1 MNNTIIT
8 FIATISFSILH
19 VLTSPTGCYATKF
32 NSAPRDYS
40 IAPPAPQVAALM
52 EFKDYPVDYF
62 RGTPH
67 RLSNTAVATEVNAAT
82 DRLHIGNRYLS
93 HSGLNLYD
101 NTARMHDPLLMRFTT
116 PDPLF
121 DKYPDISPWAHTAAN
136 PLNYIDMYGDSIQV
150 ATNDQNLVN
159 ESLSA
164 VFGDKAQN
172 FSYTSS
178 GMLVFNGNTKGMNG
192 NQKDIFKG
200 LSKLM
205 SNSVNTI
212 VHIGKEMTIKDIN
225 GVETTKYA
233 SEGGGALSVTITDN
247 PTYNE
252 NHILVD
258 PNVKSVKVY
267 ELINQTTSL
276 KKNAHYEL
284 NFIDTNPTDL
294 LIHELGEVIFQKERF
309 GPAKALLFNNKARN
323 LLKMKKRKFDEEHN
337 FITK

>member
-1 MNNTIIT
+1 MNPK
-8 FIATISFSILH
+8 SIEIFPILD
-19 VLTSPTGCYATKF
+19 G
-32 NSAPRDYS
+32 NSYYQYLR
-40 IAPPAPQVAALM
+40 V
-52 EFKDYPVDYF
+52 
-62 RGTPH
+62 H
-67 RLSNTAVATEVNAAT
+67 
-82 DRLHIGNRYLS
+82 LHIGNRYLS

-101 NTARMHDPLLMRFTT
+101 NTARMHDPLLMRFTS
-116 PDPLF
+116 PDPLAS
-121 DKYPDISPWAHTAAN
+121 KYPDLSPWAHTAAN

-233 SEGGGALSVTITDN
+233 SEGGGALSVNITDN
-247 PTYNE
+247 SNFTD

-258 PNVKSVKVY
+258 KNLSSIMVDEMIDPNSSSAANYK
-267 ELINQTTSL
+267 ELKLET
-276 KKNAHYEL
+276 
-284 NFIDTNPTDL
+284 NFTDMFF
-294 LIHELGEVIFQKERF
+294 HEIGHIIYQKDYYSS
-309 GPAKALLFNNKARN
+309 AKALIYNNKVRK
-323 LLKMKKRKFDEEHN
+323 LIGLPLRKFDRTHN
-337 FITK
+337 ELPNQQ